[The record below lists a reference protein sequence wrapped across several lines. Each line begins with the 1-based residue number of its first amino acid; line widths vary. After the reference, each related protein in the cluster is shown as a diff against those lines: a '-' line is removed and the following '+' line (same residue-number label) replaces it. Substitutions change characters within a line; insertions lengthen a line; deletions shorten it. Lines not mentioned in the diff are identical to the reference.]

1 MKTFVKSLAAT
12 VCLFVATSM
21 LAQDYVVLDQRAD
34 EFDHWQDRVDTSYA
48 PVTIISRET
57 NVPVQVLEEQRART
71 RLGYGGLMIGNAIA
85 VESGRSFDEIAALRA
100 SGRGWGDIGREYNV
114 NVGQVVSRLQRADTA
129 YRGEGNV
136 KRDEMKAA
144 KFVNGHD
151 ARDGKLDGT
160 GPKHNRSGNAK
171 VHGNGNGHSKVKGG
185 GHGGGHG
192 GGKGHGGGHGNGHG
206 GGKGKK

>member
-1 MKTFVKSLAAT
+1 MKTFLKSLAA
-12 VCLFVATSM
+12 VACLLVATSV
-21 LAQDYVVLDQRAD
+21 LAQDYIVLDQRAD
-34 EFDHWQDRVDTSYA
+34 EFDRWQDRVDSSYG

-57 NVPVQVLEEQRART
+57 NVPIQVLEEQRART
-71 RLGYGGLMIGNAIA
+71 RLGYGGLLIGNAIA

-114 NVGQVVSRLQRADTA
+114 NVGQVVSRLQRADSA
-129 YRGEGNV
+129 YRGEGNF

-160 GPKHNRSGNAK
+160 GPKRSRGGFEK
-171 VHGNGNGHSKVKGG
+171 VKGNGNGHVKIKGG
-185 GHGGGHG
+185 GHGN
-192 GGKGHGGGHGNGHG
+192 GGGHAKGGGHGHG

>member
-1 MKTFVKSLAAT
+1 MKTLLKSLAT
-12 VCLFVATSM
+12 VGCLFIAASA
-21 LAQDYVVLDQRAD
+21 LAQDYVVLDQRAE
-34 EFDHWQDRVDTSYA
+34 EFDRWQDRVDNSYG

-57 NVPVQVLEEQRART
+57 NVPVQVIEEQRTRT

-85 VESGRSFDEIAALRA
+85 AESGRSFDEIAALRA
-100 SGRGWGDIGREYNV
+100 NGRGWGDIARQYNV
-114 NVGQVVSRLQRADTA
+114 NVGPVVSRLQRADTA
-129 YRGEGNV
+129 YRGGDNV

-160 GPKHNRSGNAK
+160 GPKHSRDGVSK
-171 VHGNGNGHSKVKGG
+171 VRVKGNGHAKVKGG
-185 GHGGGHG
+185 GHGEGHGKGGHG
-192 GGKGHGGGHGNGHG
+192 KGHG

>member
-1 MKTFVKSLAAT
+1 MKTLLKSLAT
-12 VCLFVATSM
+12 VGCLFVAASA

-34 EFDHWQDRVDTSYA
+34 EFDHWQDRVDTSYG

-57 NVPVQVLEEQRART
+57 NVPVQVIEEQRVRT

-100 SGRGWGDIGREYNV
+100 SGRGWGDIGRQYNV

-129 YRGEGNV
+129 YRGDGNI

-160 GPKHNRSGNAK
+160 GPKHFRDRSSK
-171 VHGNGNGHSKVKGG
+171 VKVKGNGHAKVKGG
-185 GHGGGHG
+185 GHGEGHG
-192 GGKGHGGGHGNGHG
+192 KGHG